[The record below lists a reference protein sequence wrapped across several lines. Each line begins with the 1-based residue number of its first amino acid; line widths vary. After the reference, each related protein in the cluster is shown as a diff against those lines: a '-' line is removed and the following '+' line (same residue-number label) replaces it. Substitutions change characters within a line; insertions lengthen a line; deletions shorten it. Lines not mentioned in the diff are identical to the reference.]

1 MSITTNVLLVI
12 VNQNGEVLL
21 SETHD
26 VFFGPIGLLQVPT
39 KLSLQPEDLVCFP
52 SLQKA
57 LDQSNMGA
65 PFIAVCDVIKKY
77 QGSCIATALS
87 GAGYLCC
94 CEGVLEVCARIQ
106 SLNVKPPRAV
116 GSGLHESTSKT
127 SRKHLSAV
135 VRSAMKALCNKLC
148 PRDEQGIMLSERGRG
163 CMKRPAWVIDKVMSE
178 LRADFDSEELDN
190 AKAKAVRYMTRS
202 AMNFKRLLTI
212 SGNTQSLSKSAASD
226 DSSLISQ
233 YTKEAAI
240 WRQGP
245 YGVLWTEE
253 HLKREPTSQEISACA
268 ERIAQRKIVHTT
280 KR

>member
-1 MSITTNVLLVI
+1 
-12 VNQNGEVLL
+12 
-21 SETHD
+21 
-26 VFFGPIGLLQVPT
+26 
-39 KLSLQPEDLVCFP
+39 
-52 SLQKA
+52 
-57 LDQSNMGA
+57 
-65 PFIAVCDVIKKY
+65 
-77 QGSCIATALS
+77 
-87 GAGYLCC
+87 
-94 CEGVLEVCARIQ
+94 
-106 SLNVKPPRAV
+106 
-116 GSGLHESTSKT
+116 
-127 SRKHLSAV
+127 
-135 VRSAMKALCNKLC
+135 
-148 PRDEQGIMLSERGRG
+148 
-163 CMKRPAWVIDKVMSE
+163 MKRPAWVIDKVMSE

-226 DSSLISQ
+226 DSSLISE